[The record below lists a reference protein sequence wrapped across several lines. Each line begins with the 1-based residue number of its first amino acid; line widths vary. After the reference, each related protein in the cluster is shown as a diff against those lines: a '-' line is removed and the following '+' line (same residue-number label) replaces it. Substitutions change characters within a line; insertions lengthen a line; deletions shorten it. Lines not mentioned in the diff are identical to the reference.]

1 MFLPEIMRVI
11 ITLTVPKSKV
21 QNCGMALR
29 DIVASSIRQLVS
41 SWLRFFSFDCAQ
53 GWRLFQGYPLRR
65 GADAAR
71 RLIQNDISLGDIK
84 RYRVKE
90 SLRDA
95 THRSGLDDLDPGSE
109 AGVTMVR
116 AG

>member
-1 MFLPEIMRVI
+1 MAFH
-11 ITLTVPKSKV
+11 
-21 QNCGMALR
+21 CGTK
-29 DIVASSIRQLVS
+29 IE
-41 SWLRFFSFDCAQ
+41 
-53 GWRLFQGYPLRR
+53 
-65 GADAAR
+65 
-71 RLIQNDISLGDIK
+71 

-90 SLRDA
+90 SRRAGMVILQIPPLRDA